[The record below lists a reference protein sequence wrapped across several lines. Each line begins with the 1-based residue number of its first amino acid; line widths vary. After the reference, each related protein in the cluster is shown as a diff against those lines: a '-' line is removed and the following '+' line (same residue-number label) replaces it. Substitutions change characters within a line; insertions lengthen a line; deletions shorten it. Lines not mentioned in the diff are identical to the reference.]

1 MFSVRPNPR
10 YTPGG
15 TENFWVSTTSFSVSG
30 STPSGVKG
38 GTQGGEVSTR
48 GELAKMRAAKT
59 EQKTGFYCIKS

>member
-15 TENFWVSTTSFSVSG
+15 TENFWVSTTSWSG
-30 STPSGVKG
+30 GTPSSGVKG

>member
-15 TENFWVSTTSFSVSG
+15 TENFWVSTTSWSG
-30 STPSGVKG
+30 STPRGAVKG

-48 GELAKMRAAKT
+48 GELAKMRDAKT

>member
-15 TENFWVSTTSFSVSG
+15 TENFWVSTTSWSG
-30 STPSGVKG
+30 STPSSGVKG

>member
-15 TENFWVSTTSFSVSG
+15 TENFWVSSTSSSG
-30 STPSGVKG
+30 STPSSSVKG
-38 GTQGGEVSTR
+38 GSQGGEVSTR